1 MSKILVTTNV
11 LIRQTVVYTI
21 FHIVL
26 SLMHTIFQLDISNML
41 VSVYITIYRS
51 FAQKDFFASLTLLGI
66 IDFKQTSRVC

>member
-21 FHIVL
+21 VHIVL

-41 VSVYITIYRS
+41 VSVYITIYR
-51 FAQKDFFASLTLLGI
+51 FLFQSLNR
-66 IDFKQTSRVC
+66 S

>member
-11 LIRQTVVYTI
+11 LITQTVVYTI

-51 FAQKDFFASLTLLGI
+51 FA
-66 IDFKQTSRVC
+66 

>member
-51 FAQKDFFASLTLLGI
+51 FA
-66 IDFKQTSRVC
+66 